1 MENSHLEEVGIHR
14 PSADECMD
22 YSHLEEVGIHRPS
35 ADECMDYSHLE
46 EVGIRAL
53 RARIVLI
60 IQMLGAA
67 PSI

>member
-1 MENSHLEEVGIHR
+1 
-14 PSADECMD
+14 MD

>member
-1 MENSHLEEVGIHR
+1 MPARSIDAGAARATNMKRAFFALGR
-14 PSADECMD
+14 QDKTRRCDPARADE
-22 YSHLEEVGIHRPS
+22 PK
-35 ADECMDYSHLE
+35 
-46 EVGIRAL
+46 IRAL